1 MNPAHMEETAEC
13 WALWATP
20 RKLLLLTL
28 NFKWSQI
35 HVLKLKHVLYC
46 MHNMGPQCS
55 ANMSVLHLVFMSVH
69 GDGLRSNVAAV
80 SCVMMWWCVAM
91 WPVPCPETAWF
102 SSFFFFFFLIL
113 KGTIPCFIQRLPSK
127 NTNTLV
133 TPWIV
138 LILCKYISVR
148 NRINN

>member
-1 MNPAHMEETAEC
+1 MNPAHTEETAEC

-55 ANMSVLHLVFMSVH
+55 ANMSVLHLVFMPVH
-69 GDGLRSNVAAV
+69 GDGLGSWKCRCCFLCDDAL
-80 SCVMMWWCVAM
+80 
-91 WPVPCPETAWF
+91 PCGQCPALKQLGF
-102 SSFFFFFFLIL
+102 HLFFFFFLIL